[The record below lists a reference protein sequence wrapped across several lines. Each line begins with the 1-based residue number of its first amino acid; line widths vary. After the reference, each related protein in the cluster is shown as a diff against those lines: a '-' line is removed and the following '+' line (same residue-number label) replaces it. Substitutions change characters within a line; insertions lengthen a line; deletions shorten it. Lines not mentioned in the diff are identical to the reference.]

1 MATTTSSSWQSYIP
15 LSEKRPPGTPTG
27 RSTFGQMPAC
37 ASPVQ
42 EPDEC
47 KQLAADLHNAFALFG
62 GSDSPV
68 QSSRA
73 SSRTNSA
80 NSSTGCLSE
89 SDAGHHNKP
98 LGVYAGGRRRR
109 QNGLSRFAR
118 KDGQG
123 KSVALPAAL
132 EGLVKSE
139 ADVMKRGRDAARQ
152 VIALHGRPPRSPSW
166 PGETSPSLQRLNSRV
181 TRANAKRKLLL

>member
-1 MATTTSSSWQSYIP
+1 MHRRREPSLVGRVERYPIP
-15 LSEKRPPGTPTG
+15 GGRRRSGPTQG
-27 RSTFGQMPAC
+27 
-37 ASPVQ
+37 
-42 EPDEC
+42 D
-47 KQLAADLHNAFALFG
+47 DLRFDLEIDFQIALFG

-80 NSSTGCLSE
+80 SSSTGCLSE
-89 SDAGHHNKP
+89 SDAGDHNKP

-123 KSVALPAAL
+123 KPVALPAAL

-166 PGETSPSLQRLNSRV
+166 PGETSPSLQRLNSHV